1 MAVNLI
7 RKFSR
12 KINNGDSIE
21 IPIIFRQANLL
32 ISAKCP
38 KCRSTWYRAGYLSQ
52 IIDIL
57 PLKKVQIANKIL
69 IPLNNPQI
77 QTFAYFVDGY
87 KLKFEAMNWID
98 SLTLEIYLPNMSLFQ
113 SEPTSSVN
121 PADFTG
127 QSDPALFTL
136 TATAV
141 SVLAANP
148 NRKGLVVR
156 NKGNKAV
163 YLGFAATVTAAN
175 APYSI
180 PAGQT
185 LEQTDD
191 FPPGQLFMIAPL
203 GNADVVVMEM
213 F

>member
-21 IPIIFRQANLL
+21 IPIIFKQQSLL

-38 KCRSTWYRAGYLSQ
+38 KCRRSWYRAGYLSQ

-77 QTFAYFVDGY
+77 QTFGFFVDGY

-98 SLTLEIYLPNMSLFQ
+98 SLTLEIYLPAMSLFQ
-113 SEPTSSVN
+113 SEPSAIPN
-121 PADFTG
+121 LDDFTG
-127 QSDPALFTL
+127 QSAPALFTL
-136 TATAV
+136 TTTAV
-141 SVLAANP
+141 SVMAANP
-148 NRKGLVVR
+148 NRKGLIVR
-156 NKGNKAV
+156 NKGSKFA
-163 YLGFAATVTAAN
+163 YLGFTTTVDANN
-175 APYSI
+175 APFSI
-180 PAGQT
+180 PAGTTMQ
-185 LEQTDD
+185 QVND
-191 FPPGQLFMIAPL
+191 FPPGQLYMVAQS
-203 GNADVVVMEM
+203 GTTDVVVMEIY
-213 F
+213 